1 MARTILVADDSPT
14 IQKKASGILTGE
26 GLEVVTVSNGV
37 AAVKK
42 LPTIK
47 PLVVLAD
54 ISMPGKDGYEVC
66 EFVKKSDELRHIP
79 VVLVFSD
86 LEPYEPERGARA
98 GADGTIR
105 KPFDHNEL
113 IASVQK
119 FVAQSE
125 AAAPH
130 PKPAPPPEPETAY
143 VTEPV
148 DEEPVVEER
157 PAAPDLSA
165 FTGGV
170 AFGSPMPSEES
181 TAVESDS
188 PAPAIFDSAD
198 APTEEISAF
207 EPVAPEEP
215 PVEAQEVLSSREAP
229 EAPAPE
235 EPVPSEPMLVE
246 EEEAASPEPSAP
258 AMEATIRFRA
268 PADIAPP
275 ILSEE
280 QEAAPVE
287 SEEPTEPPAPAM
299 EATMAFH
306 APADIAP
313 PMLSEEETEAA
324 PVEAEAPPP
333 PREPQ
338 EPGISANTLE
348 SYTLTEAA
356 EGQVRFGE
364 ASEAPAP
371 AEEAAAPAPESE
383 ALPTPELEAAAAP
396 APSLDRE
403 RVYEIVHKVVAKM
416 SPPAFPASVI
426 EEMARKFSDEILNDL
441 GL

>member
-1 MARTILVADDSPT
+1 MCVARTILVADDSPT

-26 GLEVVTVSNGV
+26 GLDVVTVSNGV

-42 LPTIK
+42 LPTVK

-66 EFVKKSDELRHIP
+66 EFVKKSDDMRHVA

-86 LEPYEPERGARA
+86 LEPYEAERGARA

-113 IASVQK
+113 ISTVQK
-119 FVAQSE
+119 FLAQAE
-125 AAAPH
+125 AAAPQRVA
-130 PKPAPPPEPETAY
+130 APPPPKPEPTY

-157 PAAPDLSA
+157 APTPDLSA

-170 AFGSPMPSEES
+170 AFGEPIPSEEVA
-181 TAVESDS
+181 AVELEPPP
-188 PAPAIFDSAD
+188 PAV
-198 APTEEISAF
+198 F
-207 EPVAPEEP
+207 EPAEA
-215 PVEAQEVLSSREAP
+215 PVEAAPPFEFVAPVEAP
-229 EAPAPE
+229 AEAAEVFAAPEPVEAPAPE
-235 EPVPSEPMLVE
+235 EPAPSEPMLVE
-246 EEEAASPEPSAP
+246 EEAVPEPQ
-258 AMEATIRFRA
+258 F
-268 PADIAPP
+268 PP
-275 ILSEE
+275 
-280 QEAAPVE
+280 PE
-287 SEEPTEPPAPAM
+287 S
-299 EATMAFH
+299 TMQFH

-313 PMLSEEETEAA
+313 PVLTEEPEAA
-324 PVEAEAPPP
+324 PVEAEAPPAPVEAEAP
-333 PREPQ
+333 PPLPEPA
-338 EPGISANTLE
+338 EPAIAASTLE

-356 EGQVRFGE
+356 EGQVRFG
-364 ASEAPAP
+364 AGPEAPP
-371 AEEAAAPAPESE
+371 PVEEEAAPLPEPEAP
-383 ALPTPELEAAAAP
+383 AAP

-416 SPPAFPASVI
+416 SPPAFPAEAI
-426 EEMARKFSDEILNDL
+426 EEMARKFSDEILNEL

>member
-1 MARTILVADDSPT
+1 VARTILVADDSPT

-42 LPTIK
+42 LPGLK

-66 EFVKKSDELRHIP
+66 EFVKKTDELRHIP

-86 LEPYEPERGARA
+86 LEPYEPDRGARVN
-98 GADGTIR
+98 ADGTIR

-113 IASVQK
+113 IATVQK

-125 AAAPH
+125 AAAPR
-130 PKPAPPPEPETAY
+130 PASTPPQEPEPSY

-170 AFGSPMPSEES
+170 AFGAPMPSEEP
-181 TAVESDS
+181 AAAEPEP
-188 PAPAIFDSAD
+188 PAPVIFESAD
-198 APTEEISAF
+198 APTEEIAAF
-207 EPVAPEEP
+207 EPLAPVEP
-215 PVEAQEVLSSREAP
+215 PAEAHEVFSPSEGV
-229 EAPAPE
+229 EAPALE

-246 EEEAASPEPSAP
+246 EEAALSEPP
-258 AMEATIRFRA
+258 PPTVEATMVFRA
-268 PADIAPP
+268 PADI
-275 ILSEE
+275 
-280 QEAAPVE
+280 V
-287 SEEPTEPPAPAM
+287 
-299 EATMAFH
+299 
-306 APADIAP
+306 P
-313 PMLSEEETEAA
+313 PMLSEETAAA

-333 PREPQ
+333 PEPAPGMEATMRFRAPADIAPPVLTEETEALPAEAEAPPPPQEPPEPQ
-338 EPGISANTLE
+338 EPAISASTLE

-356 EGQVRFGE
+356 EGQVRFGA
-364 ASEAPAP
+364 ASQTPAP
-371 AEEAAAPAPESE
+371 LEEAAAPAPEAE
-383 ALPTPELEAAAAP
+383 AQAAAAP
-396 APSLDRE
+396 ALALDRE

-416 SPPAFPASVI
+416 SPPAFPAEAI
-426 EEMARKFSDEILNDL
+426 ENMARRFSDEILNEL